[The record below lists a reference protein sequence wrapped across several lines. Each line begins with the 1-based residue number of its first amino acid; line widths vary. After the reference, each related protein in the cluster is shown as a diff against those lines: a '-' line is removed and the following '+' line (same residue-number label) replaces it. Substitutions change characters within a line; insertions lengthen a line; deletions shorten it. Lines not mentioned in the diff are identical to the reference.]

1 MAADDSMDD
10 DVFESQED
18 IDSLKVAGK
27 KGNTPSPTG
36 YRDYKPPAE
45 VLKLCQTDV
54 LEDCEQIVHKVLE
67 PIGANGIELSQSKL
81 RRELLGELTIIFKLK
96 FCKCKWFREDF
107 SSINI
112 KMKFSK

>member
-18 IDSLKVAGK
+18 GDGLRVSGK

-45 VLKLCQTDV
+45 VLKMCQTDV
-54 LEDCEQIVHKVLE
+54 LEDCEQIVHKVE
-67 PIGANGIELSQSKL
+67 S
-81 RRELLGELTIIFKLK
+81 
-96 FCKCKWFREDF
+96 
-107 SSINI
+107 
-112 KMKFSK
+112 